1 MTDVEVD
8 IIKILYFEIP
18 KIKRRNMNI
27 NDMLTY
33 DAFLINFD
41 GTSKKQVLE
50 ELCKLAEFKLGIKS
64 RILIED
70 LTKREK
76 LGSTAVGNGI
86 AIPHANVTN
95 IDKPY
100 VFVSTLANGLDFNA
114 TDDMPVDIIFLLIAP
129 DDQGS
134 EHLQALALISRLLRN
149 KELTTKLR
157 GCKSVES
164 ALAVISQ
171 SIREEAA

>member
-1 MTDVEVD
+1 
-8 IIKILYFEIP
+8 
-18 KIKRRNMNI
+18 
-27 NDMLTY
+27 MLTD
-33 DAFLINFD
+33 DAFLMNFD

-50 ELCKLAEFKLGIKS
+50 ELSKLAESKLGINS
-64 RILIED
+64 RTLLEN

-86 AIPHANVTN
+86 AIPHANVTT
-95 IDKPY
+95 IDRPF
-100 VFVSTLANGLDFNA
+100 VFVSTLVSGLDFNSI
-114 TDDMPVDIIFLLIAP
+114 DDLPVDIIFLLIAP
-129 DDQGS
+129 DNKGS

-157 GCKSVES
+157 GCKSAES

>member
-1 MTDVEVD
+1 
-8 IIKILYFEIP
+8 
-18 KIKRRNMNI
+18 
-27 NDMLTY
+27 MLSD
-33 DAFLINFD
+33 DAFLMNFD

-50 ELCKLAEFKLGIKS
+50 ELSKLAEIKLGINS
-64 RILIED
+64 RTLLEN

-86 AIPHANVTN
+86 AIPHANVAN
-95 IDKPY
+95 IDRPF
-100 VFVSTLANGLDFNA
+100 VFVSTLINGLDFNS
-114 TDDMPVDIIFLLIAP
+114 TDDLPVDIIFLLIAP
-129 DDQGS
+129 DNKGS

-149 KELTTKLR
+149 KELTSKLR
-157 GCKSVES
+157 GCKSAES

>member
-1 MTDVEVD
+1 
-8 IIKILYFEIP
+8 
-18 KIKRRNMNI
+18 MNI
-27 NDMLTY
+27 NDMLSD

-50 ELCKLAEFKLGIKS
+50 ELSKLAETKLGINS
-64 RILIED
+64 RTLLEN

-86 AIPHANVTN
+86 AIPHANATT
-95 IDKPY
+95 IDRPF
-100 VFVSTLANGLDFNA
+100 VFVSTLVNGLDFNS
-114 TDDMPVDIIFLLIAP
+114 TDDLPVDIIFLLIAP
-129 DDQGS
+129 HNKGS

-149 KELTTKLR
+149 KDLTTKLR
-157 GCKSVES
+157 GCKSAES

>member
-1 MTDVEVD
+1 
-8 IIKILYFEIP
+8 
-18 KIKRRNMNI
+18 
-27 NDMLTY
+27 MLSD

-50 ELCKLAEFKLGIKS
+50 ELSKLAETKLGINS
-64 RILIED
+64 RTLLEN

-86 AIPHANVTN
+86 AIPHANEAN
-95 IDKPY
+95 IDRPF
-100 VFVSTLANGLDFNA
+100 VFVSTLVNGLDFNS
-114 TDDMPVDIIFLLIAP
+114 TDDLPVDIIFLLIAP
-129 DDQGS
+129 NNKGS

-157 GCKSVES
+157 GCKNSES
-164 ALAVISQ
+164 AIAVISQ

>member
-1 MTDVEVD
+1 
-8 IIKILYFEIP
+8 
-18 KIKRRNMNI
+18 MNI
-27 NDMLTY
+27 NEMLSD

-50 ELCKLAEFKLGIKS
+50 ELSKLAEIKLGINS
-64 RILIED
+64 RILVEN

-86 AIPHANVTN
+86 AIPHTNVFN
-95 IDKPY
+95 IDKPH
-100 VFVSTLANGLDFNA
+100 VFVSTLVNGLDFNS
-114 TDDMPVDIIFLLIAP
+114 TDDIPVDIIFLLVAP
-129 DDQGS
+129 NDQGS

-157 GCKSVES
+157 GCKSSES

>member
-1 MTDVEVD
+1 
-8 IIKILYFEIP
+8 
-18 KIKRRNMNI
+18 
-27 NDMLTY
+27 MLSD
-33 DAFLINFD
+33 DAFLVNFE

-50 ELCKLAEFKLGIKS
+50 EICKLAELKIGINS
-64 RILIED
+64 RSLLEN

-100 VFVSTLANGLDFNA
+100 VFVSTLVNGLDFNSS
-114 TDDMPVDIIFLLIAP
+114 DDIPVDIIFLSIAP
-129 DDQGS
+129 DNNGS

-157 GCKSVES
+157 GCKSKES

>member
-1 MTDVEVD
+1 
-8 IIKILYFEIP
+8 
-18 KIKRRNMNI
+18 MNI
-27 NDMLTY
+27 NEMLSD

-50 ELCKLAEFKLGIKS
+50 ELSKLAEAKLGINS
-64 RILIED
+64 RLLVEN

-86 AIPHANVTN
+86 AIPHANVIN

-100 VFVSTLANGLDFNA
+100 IFVSTLVNGLDFNS
-114 TDDMPVDIIFLLIAP
+114 TDDIPVDIIFLLVAP

-157 GCKSVES
+157 GCKSSES

-171 SIREEAA
+171 SIRVEAA

>member
-1 MTDVEVD
+1 
-8 IIKILYFEIP
+8 
-18 KIKRRNMNI
+18 
-27 NDMLTY
+27 MLS
-33 DAFLINFD
+33 DDSFLINFD

-50 ELCKLAEFKLGIKS
+50 ELSKLAEIKLGINS
-64 RILIED
+64 RILVEN

-86 AIPHANVTN
+86 AIPHANVFN
-95 IDKPY
+95 IKKPY
-100 VFVSTLANGLDFNA
+100 VFVSTLVNGLDFNS

-129 DDQGS
+129 DNQGS

-157 GCKSVES
+157 GCKSAES

>member
-1 MTDVEVD
+1 
-8 IIKILYFEIP
+8 
-18 KIKRRNMNI
+18 
-27 NDMLTY
+27 MLSD
-33 DAFLINFD
+33 DAFLMNFD

-50 ELCKLAEFKLGIKS
+50 ELSKLAEIKLGINS
-64 RILIED
+64 RILLEN

-86 AIPHANVTN
+86 AIPHANAAT
-95 IDKPY
+95 IDRPF
-100 VFVSTLANGLDFNA
+100 VFVSTLINGLDFNS
-114 TDDMPVDIIFLLIAP
+114 TDDLPVDIIFLLIAP
-129 DDQGS
+129 DNRGS

-149 KELTTKLR
+149 IELTTKLR
-157 GCKSVES
+157 GCKSAES

>member
-1 MTDVEVD
+1 M
-8 IIKILYFEIP
+8 LS
-18 KIKRRNMNI
+18 NI
-27 NDMLTY
+27 
-33 DAFLINFD
+33 AFLVNFN

-50 ELCKLAEFKLGIKS
+50 ELSKLAEFKLGINS
-64 RILIED
+64 RELFEN

-86 AIPHANVTN
+86 AIPHANVNN

-100 VFVSTLANGLDFNA
+100 VFVSTLVNGLDFNS
-114 TDDMPVDIIFLLIAP
+114 TDDRPVDIIFLLIAP
-129 DDQGS
+129 NNKGS

-157 GCKSVES
+157 GCKSAES

-171 SIREEAA
+171 SIRDEAA

>member
-1 MTDVEVD
+1 
-8 IIKILYFEIP
+8 
-18 KIKRRNMNI
+18 MNI
-27 NDMLTY
+27 NDMLSS
-33 DAFLINFD
+33 DGFLVNFD
-41 GTSKKQVLE
+41 GTSKKQILE
-50 ELCKLAEFKLGIKS
+50 ELCKLAEINLGINS
-64 RILIED
+64 RILLEN

-86 AIPHANVTN
+86 AIPHANVAT
-95 IDKPY
+95 IDRPH
-100 VFVSTLANGLDFNA
+100 VFVSTLVNGLDFNSI
-114 TDDMPVDIIFLLIAP
+114 DDLPVDIIFLLIAP
-129 DDQGS
+129 ENKGS

-157 GCKSVES
+157 GCKSAES

>member
-1 MTDVEVD
+1 
-8 IIKILYFEIP
+8 
-18 KIKRRNMNI
+18 MNI
-27 NDMLTY
+27 NDMLSD
-33 DAFLINFD
+33 DAFLMNFD

-50 ELCKLAEFKLGIKS
+50 ELSKLAEIKLGINS
-64 RILIED
+64 RTLLENLI
-70 LTKREK
+70 KREK

-86 AIPHANVTN
+86 AIPHANVDA
-95 IDKPY
+95 IDRPF
-100 VFVSTLANGLDFNA
+100 VFVSTLVNGLDFNS
-114 TDDMPVDIIFLLIAP
+114 TDDLAVDIVFLLIAP
-129 DDQGS
+129 HNKGS

-157 GCKSVES
+157 GCKSAES

>member
-1 MTDVEVD
+1 
-8 IIKILYFEIP
+8 
-18 KIKRRNMNI
+18 MNI
-27 NDMLTY
+27 NEMLSNDTL
-33 DAFLINFD
+33 LINFD

-50 ELCKLAEFKLGIKS
+50 ELSKLVEIKLGINS
-64 RILIED
+64 RMLVET

-86 AIPHANVTN
+86 AIPHANVNN
-95 IDKPY
+95 INKPY
-100 VFVSTLANGLDFNA
+100 VFVSTLVNGLDFNA

-129 DDQGS
+129 DDHGS

-149 KELTTKLR
+149 KELTVKLR
-157 GCKSVES
+157 GCKNAES

-171 SIREEAA
+171 SMREEAA

>member
-1 MTDVEVD
+1 
-8 IIKILYFEIP
+8 
-18 KIKRRNMNI
+18 MNI
-27 NDMLTY
+27 NEMLSN
-33 DAFLINFD
+33 DAFLINLL
-41 GTSKKQVLE
+41 GTSKKQVLD
-50 ELCKLAEFKLGIKS
+50 ELSKLAAKKLKINS
-64 RILIED
+64 RNLLEI

-86 AIPHANVTN
+86 AIPHANIAN

-100 VFVSTLANGLDFNA
+100 VFVSTLVDGLDFNS
-114 TDDMPVDIIFLLIAP
+114 TDDLPVDIIFLLLAP
-129 DDQGS
+129 EDNGS

-157 GCKSVES
+157 GCKTSES

-171 SIREEAA
+171 TKSEIAA